1 MKDLLNPGQTEAEK
15 EFPSLSRREGVV
27 PDEVW
32 HWIVAAKADVVLN
45 PKSAH
50 ALLRVSNDGK
60 SLYQSSPSSPPRVL
74 MAETYLKC
82 ICVSSKVLPST
93 RVYLE
98 LRVTRSVPWT
108 VGFRTA
114 SFDADN
120 NYDCSPAAGIWTIAS
135 VDGKILINAGKAIPT
150 DYTTPARLGLY
161 LDYRLGQLSFYDAV
175 AKLHLFTYVANFK
188 EQLLIYA
195 SVETGIELVP
205 DAFITL
211 I

>member
-1 MKDLLNPGQTEAEK
+1 MLSCSTILNTESAEEGSSQQNSAAPQVQQQLPNTAPSAEARVTLRRSTFIVFITTSTVIILILFGGVVITTTKLAEMKDLLHPGQTEAEK

-32 HWIVAAKADVVLN
+32 RWIVAAKADVVLN

-98 LRVTRSVPWT
+98 LRARPLGGALSVC
-108 VGFRTA
+108 VGKEGGFAVCGRQ
-114 SFDADN
+114 
-120 NYDCSPAAGIWTIAS
+120 C
-135 VDGKILINAGKAIPT
+135 DGLKW
-150 DYTTPARLGLY
+150 R
-161 LDYRLGQLSFYDAV
+161 
-175 AKLHLFTYVANFK
+175 
-188 EQLLIYA
+188 
-195 SVETGIELVP
+195 
-205 DAFITL
+205 ITL
-211 I
+211 